1 MADIMSIYTEKV
13 IYWLDY
19 HEYSRMHWS
28 GVAKEILAEVEYHLD
43 DAIPKLAQ
51 VLHQFHI
58 TYQNAVVKKDNLLY
72 DFVEMAYEKV
82 DWTQVARSRYR
93 FLEKT
98 V

>member
-1 MADIMSIYTEKV
+1 MSIYTEKV

-82 DWTQVARSRYR
+82 DWTQVAKSRYR